1 MPTHVRIETFDH
13 PATNLLYPAVTICKK
28 HNYDVAEYLRFI
40 FDNFDA
46 SQDLLLQDHF
56 RKLLKFN
63 LSRVTNMH
71 LLLNLFFI
79 LTHLFTNR
87 THIIMIEIP
96 GSRILTQMSA

>member
-46 SQDLLLQDHF
+46 SQDLQLQDHF

-63 LSRVTNMH
+63 LSRVNQYAP
-71 LLLNLFFI
+71 FI
-79 LTHLFTNR
+79 KLVFGFNTFVYL
-87 THIIMIEIP
+87 
-96 GSRILTQMSA
+96 